1 MDSSSSLMDHRYR
14 PQRADRVEA
23 VQADPVGK
31 ADKLRRLHRRAVDNL
46 VLRLREEEAPGAR
59 SLRSMPTA
67 HR

>member
-1 MDSSSSLMDHRYR
+1 MDSSSSPMDHRYC

-23 VQADPVGK
+23 VQADRVGK

-59 SLRSMPTA
+59 PLRSMPTP